1 MMMGLGV
8 VGAQYTNKSD
18 AKLDQTTPIAKL
30 IEEAG
35 AIVVAKNS
43 PYKTINELVTAWKA
57 NPKGLAVGGGSS
69 PGGPDHLLPMQ
80 LAQTVGIDPKEV
92 NFIAYDGGGDLLPA
106 VLGGKVAFAS
116 SGYGEFLDQVEAGE
130 VRVLAISGAS
140 RVDAVDAPTLKES
153 GIDLEFTNWRGVVAP
168 PELTDADKAAL
179 VGAFTKMHDTAEW
192 KEVLTK
198 NGWTDAF
205 MTGDEFGTYMDE
217 QTQARRGCADHPG
230 PGMSEA
236 VAVAGKT
243 RQPLVEYVPCA
254 FLALMGVIVLIDAST
269 AEQQP
274 HRGRPARAEGGADC
288 RGCCVPHPGRCSR
301 RVRPPWSPG
310 GGGGGEDIDLDH
322 GADVKTVLLLIGVFV
337 ANILLIDTLGWVISG
352 GLLFYGSAIALGSRH
367 FIRDLVI
374 AAGLSLG
381 TFYGFAIGLGVD
393 LPAGILQGIL

>member
-1 MMMGLGV
+1 
-8 VGAQYTNKSD
+8 
-18 AKLDQTTPIAKL
+18 
-30 IEEAG
+30 
-35 AIVVAKNS
+35 
-43 PYKTINELVTAWKA
+43 
-57 NPKGLAVGGGSS
+57 
-69 PGGPDHLLPMQ
+69 MQ

-106 VLGGKVAFAS
+106 VLGGKVAFAA

-130 VRVLAISGAS
+130 VRVLAISGSS

-168 PELTDADKAAL
+168 PGLTDADKATL
-179 VGAFTKMHDTAEW
+179 VGAFTKMHDTADW

-236 VAVAGKT
+236 VAVAGKS

-254 FLALMGVIVLIDAST
+254 FMALMGVIVLIDAST
-269 AEQQP
+269 LSNNRTGVDPLGPRAVPIVVGVVSLILAVALAVTVRRGHLAE
-274 HRGRPARAEGGADC
+274 AE
-288 RGCCVPHPGRCSR
+288 S
-301 RVRPPWSPG
+301 
-310 GGGGGEDIDLDH
+310 GEDIDLEH

-337 ANILLIDTLGWVISG
+337 LNILLIDTLGWVISG

-367 FIRDLVI
+367 FIRDLFI

-381 TFYGFAIGLGVD
+381 TFYAFAIGLGVN